1 MAGLDKI
8 TNQIIE
14 EARTQAE
21 EILKEA
27 RAQADSVLAEARAES
42 EKAGARIQAKG
53 EADAAAYASRAESSA
68 ELKRRTALL
77 QVKQELIAALLEK
90 AYERLCALDHKEYFA
105 FLEKA
110 VERYALPRKGRLVLS
125 AGDLQRMPAGFPD
138 RVQQLAR
145 AKGGDLMVDEKPGEI
160 ENGFVMVYGSI
171 EENCTLRA
179 MFDSNRDRLQ
189 DAVHSLLFAGN
200 VNP

>member
-27 RAQADSVLAEARAES
+27 RAQADAVLENARTES
-42 EKAGARIQAKG
+42 EKAGARIEAKG
-53 EADAAAYASRAESSA
+53 EADAAAYTSRAESSA

-77 QVKQELIAALLEK
+77 QAKQELIAALLAK
-90 AYERLCALDHKEYFA
+90 AYKRLCALDDQAYFA

-110 VERYALPRKGRLVLS
+110 VEKYALPRKGRLVFS
-125 AGDLQRMPAGFPD
+125 AKDLQRMPAEFPAK
-138 RVQQLAR
+138 VQQLANS
-145 AKGGDLMVDEKPGEI
+145 KGGDLIVDEKPGEI

-171 EENCTLRA
+171 EENCTLQA

-189 DAVHSLLFAGN
+189 DAVHRLLFAGS